1 MSIMKRKAVLSF
13 LLFTVFALCV
23 AVSCTDEDDPYYSS
37 KRQLLGKWELV
48 AFGNSWNNMIV
59 VQKPGGY
66 YEYLSDNTIRHF
78 SYETQKYDSIK
89 SAYYMDSLLHV
100 GSIAYKYSFH
110 EDKMDLL
117 ITNVLAE
124 FNNFRYKRVK

>member
-1 MSIMKRKAVLSF
+1 MKRKTVLSF

-100 GSIAYKYSFH
+100 GSIAYNDSDETGCVSPMYTVFKVKNNCKFNLKY
-110 EDKMDLL
+110 
-117 ITNVLAE
+117 
-124 FNNFRYKRVK
+124 NF